1 MAVLPFDLFGF
12 LETDRACAYPSSNNY
27 DWVRHDV
34 FLSLLAG
41 ARGVIVQRDKK
52 VKSPSGVQAGV
63 YHKTGTVQF
72 CTGPFKAITVE
83 ADCKACKWIDRY
95 PGVVLLRL
103 SLFTDIGIKNIP
115 PAPFAHP
122 HARTGCRCGAEAH
135 LCEN

>member
-72 CTGPFKAITVE
+72 CTGPFKAITAE
-83 ADCKACKWIDRY
+83 ADCKACEWIDT
-95 PGVVLLRL
+95 PV
-103 SLFTDIGIKNIP
+103 SF
-115 PAPFAHP
+115 
-122 HARTGCRCGAEAH
+122 CRDCP
-135 LCEN
+135 C